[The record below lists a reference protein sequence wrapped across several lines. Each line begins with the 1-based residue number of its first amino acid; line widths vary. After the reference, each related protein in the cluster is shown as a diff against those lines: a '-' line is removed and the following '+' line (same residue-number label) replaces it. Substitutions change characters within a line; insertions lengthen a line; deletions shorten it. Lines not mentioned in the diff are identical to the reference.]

1 VGVPLARPR
10 RPLGQPMLTAT
21 MARPSQGAMVS
32 ATDIIRGVRPWLDLP
47 VLSVSRA
54 AIRSPRRPW
63 KRSSAT
69 SWSARP
75 RWLAS
80 FLLRGQRR
88 RQPPH
93 AALPV
98 AESCSRPPSWA
109 KSKRPPVTHVAATL
123 RRHSPVDAPPGPVTR
138 PSPAAALRRSDTQR
152 RAMLERGGRKGE
164 QPRARGVPTPRIVLL
179 SYLAGRSLGTSHC
192 VIVLFSSCE
201 ENRCYLNCYQ
211 S

>member
-1 VGVPLARPR
+1 MVCRPSLLARPPASCR
-10 RPLGQPMLTAT
+10 AAERLCHRPGQQPLAVGTRVGPHSICDDRCPTVHPADRGPWWNRT
-21 MARPSQGAMVS
+21 SSSPRPSQGAMVS

-123 RRHSPVDAPPGPVTR
+123 RRHSPADASPGWNTSRPPRGPQAKRHAT
-138 PSPAAALRRSDTQR
+138 
-152 RAMLERGGRKGE
+152 
-164 QPRARGVPTPRIVLL
+164 
-179 SYLAGRSLGTSHC
+179 
-192 VIVLFSSCE
+192 
-201 ENRCYLNCYQ
+201 
-211 S
+211 